1 MSNATLNLKYI
12 SSNNDI
18 QKLHFTSNS
27 IRNTTLAN
35 HDDSLYYEVV
45 TRFWHPK
52 LTKINILDPETQ
64 ALRLVAEIEQITG
77 SKWRY
82 GRYRV
87 RFLNSVTNG
96 EEKGRWISDIDF
108 LKPSSDGV

>member
-1 MSNATLNLKYI
+1 MSATSPDYF
-12 SSNNDI
+12 SPESV

-35 HDDSLYYEVV
+35 QDDSLYYEVV

-52 LTKINILDPETQ
+52 LTKVNVLDPETQ
-64 ALRLVAEIEQITG
+64 IMRLVAEIEQVTG
-77 SKWRY
+77 SKWRH

-87 RFLNSVTNG
+87 RFLNSVANG
-96 EEKGRWISDIDF
+96 EELGSWISDIDF
-108 LKPSSDGV
+108 LRPSSNGV